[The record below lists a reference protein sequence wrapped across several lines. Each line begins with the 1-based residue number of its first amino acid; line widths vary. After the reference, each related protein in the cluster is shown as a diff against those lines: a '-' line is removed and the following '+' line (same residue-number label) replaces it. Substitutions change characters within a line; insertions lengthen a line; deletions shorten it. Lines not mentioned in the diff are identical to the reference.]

1 MRIYIIL
8 HTLRNNL
15 LNVVIV
21 DSKNLYYGLFEE
33 TIILNTN
40 TELIKY
46 SLSYY
51 IKLHWSQRPA
61 EFERVF
67 RQYVPQIKNISNK
80 NKRFENAV
88 SYIIH

>member
-8 HTLRNNL
+8 HTLRNNM

-40 TELIKY
+40 TETDKIFTQLLYKI
-46 SLSYY
+46 SLESTT
-51 IKLHWSQRPA
+51 RG
-61 EFERVF
+61 V
-67 RQYVPQIKNISNK
+67 
-80 NKRFENAV
+80 
-88 SYIIH
+88 